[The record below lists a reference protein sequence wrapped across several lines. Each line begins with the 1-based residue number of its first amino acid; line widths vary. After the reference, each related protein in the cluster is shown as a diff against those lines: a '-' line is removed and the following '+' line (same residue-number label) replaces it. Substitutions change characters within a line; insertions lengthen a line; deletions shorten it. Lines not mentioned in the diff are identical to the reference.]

1 MSDKILYY
9 NDVKQTPAGD
19 GTAAPPSDTD
29 NKKVETAISD
39 DLNLAKL
46 WKKSKIK

>member
-29 NKKVETAISD
+29 NKKVDTT
-39 DLNLAKL
+39 
-46 WKKSKIK
+46 KKKVRKMFGDMKNFIIL